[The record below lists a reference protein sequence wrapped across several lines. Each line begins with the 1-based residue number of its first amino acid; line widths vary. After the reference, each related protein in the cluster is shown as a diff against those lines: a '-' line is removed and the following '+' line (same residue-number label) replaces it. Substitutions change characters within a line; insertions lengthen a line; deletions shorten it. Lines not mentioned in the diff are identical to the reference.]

1 MHSAYVDLVYMT
13 IHQCRSFVKFLFCQ
27 RFSESFI
34 ICLNST
40 DIWDWRYKSL
50 EHISLW
56 HHCTQPK
63 LFILNSCSRDP
74 LLCIFCMSPL
84 FNTPNSDH
92 QLIRRET
99 FFLQKFAIIH
109 WCVHVALNHVW
120 SKKQLTSCF
129 AAGQIFVYHFRTE
142 YGTWTGIW
150 RLNKVNIFSNSVKV
164 HST

>member
-13 IHQCRSFVKFLFCQ
+13 THQCRSFVKFLFCQ

-84 FNTPNSDH
+84 CNTPNSDH

-99 FFLQKFAIIH
+99 FFGRNLPSFTDVSMSRSIMFDLKSSYLHVLPQDKFSVITLG
-109 WCVHVALNHVW
+109 LNMEHG
-120 SKKQLTSCF
+120 L
-129 AAGQIFVYHFRTE
+129 E
-142 YGTWTGIW
+142 YEDWI
-150 RLNKVNIFSNSVKV
+150 K
-164 HST
+164 